1 MSSTQS
7 TSASF
12 DTSRSRAFWTGFL
25 LACGGSVLFSAK
37 AVVAKL
43 TYLYGVD
50 ALTVMGFRMMFS
62 LPLFALVAFDQARR
76 ARIGQIARLNGRDI
90 WQILLLGFIGYYL
103 SPSVTIDGRSFFV
116 NI

>member
-1 MSSTQS
+1 
-7 TSASF
+7 
-12 DTSRSRAFWTGFL
+12 GFL

-76 ARIGQIARLNGRDI
+76 ARIGQIARLKGRDI

-103 SPSVTIDGRSFFV
+103 SSYLDFIGLQYITAGLERLILFL
-116 NI
+116 